1 MSNREAR
8 AALEWLI
15 EMGADEALE
24 ETSRDR
30 FRAPEARAEQAS
42 VPAASSQ
49 AQNSM
54 TPAPPTARDGHRAQ
68 GMSAPGMSDA
78 QPPVWHPGEQGPL
91 QPAEAVLQNARD
103 AAAAANDLESLHE
116 AIRTFEGCE
125 LKRSASNT
133 VIYRGSKSAKVMLI
147 GEAPGRDEDIQGQP
161 FVGAAGRML
170 DTMLESAGIAIE
182 EVYITNIL
190 FWRPPGNRTP
200 DTREIGL
207 CLPFVERQIELIRP
221 ELLLMIGNVSVK
233 TLLGTTQGITRLRG
247 KWFAYQ
253 HEGLSA
259 PIPAIASLHP
269 AYLLRQPAQ
278 KRHAWRDMLAFRA
291 VLRGETK
298 PEIG

>member
-8 AALEWLI
+8 AALEWLV

-24 ETSRDR
+24 ESPHDR
-30 FRAPEARAEQAS
+30 FCASDPPPTQAPVPPPPPTAA
-42 VPAASSQ
+42 PAASATQRGGGAGPS
-49 AQNSM
+49 
-54 TPAPPTARDGHRAQ
+54 DG
-68 GMSAPGMSDA
+68 
-78 QPPVWHPGEQGPL
+78 QPPVWRPGEQGPL
-91 QPAEAVLQNARD
+91 QPAEAVLQDARD
-103 AAAAANDLESLHE
+103 AAAAASDLDSLHE
-116 AIRTFEGCE
+116 AIRAFEGCE
-125 LKRSASNT
+125 LKKSASNT
-133 VIYRGSKSAKVMLI
+133 VIYRGSTSAKVMLI

-247 KWFAYQ
+247 KWFSYQ
-253 HEGLSA
+253 HEGMAA

-291 VLRGETK
+291 ALRGEAK

>member
-1 MSNREAR
+1 MSNREAL
-8 AALEWLI
+8 AALEWLL
-15 EMGADEALE
+15 EAGADEAVGE
-24 ETSRDR
+24 EPVDR
-30 FRAPEARAEQAS
+30 FQTAQP
-42 VPAASSQ
+42 VPAEPSATPER
-49 AQNSM
+49 AAA
-54 TPAPPTARDGHRAQ
+54 PAPAAQ
-68 GMSAPGMSDA
+68 GASAAPPQGMQEPA
-78 QPPVWHPGEQGPL
+78 VWRPAGQGPL
-91 QPAEAVLQNARD
+91 QPAETVLREARD
-103 AAAAANDLESLHE
+103 LAAAAKDLDSLHE

-125 LKRSASNT
+125 LRKSASNT
-133 VIYRGSKSAKVMLI
+133 VIFRGSKDPRVMLI
-147 GEAPGRDEDIQGQP
+147 GEAPGRDEDIQGEP

-170 DTMLESAGIAIE
+170 DTMLTSAGIAIE

-221 ELLLMIGNVSVK
+221 DLLLMIGNVSVK

-247 KWFAYQ
+247 KWFSYQ
-253 HEGLSA
+253 HDGLTA

-291 VLRGETK
+291 ALRGEQP

>member
-1 MSNREAR
+1 MSNREAL

-15 EMGADEALE
+15 EAGADEAVGDAPV
-24 ETSRDR
+24 DR
-30 FRAPEARAEQAS
+30 FQTVQSAPAAPSPAPER
-42 VPAASSQ
+42 
-49 AQNSM
+49 
-54 TPAPPTARDGHRAQ
+54 T
-68 GMSAPGMSDA
+68 SAPAGRGTQEPS
-78 QPPVWHPGEQGPL
+78 VWRPAGQGPL
-91 QPAEAVLQNARD
+91 QPAETVLREARD
-103 AAAAANDLESLHE
+103 LAAAAEDLDGLHE

-125 LKRSASNT
+125 LRKSASNT
-133 VIYRGSKSAKVMLI
+133 VIYRGSKDPRVMLI
-147 GEAPGRDEDIQGQP
+147 GEAPGRDEDIQGEP

-170 DTMLESAGIAIE
+170 DTMLTSAGITFE

-247 KWFAYQ
+247 KWFSYQ

-291 VLRGETK
+291 ALRGEQP

>member
-1 MSNREAR
+1 MQE
-8 AALEWLI
+8 
-15 EMGADEALE
+15 
-24 ETSRDR
+24 
-30 FRAPEARAEQAS
+30 PS
-42 VPAASSQ
+42 VWRPA
-49 AQNSM
+49 
-54 TPAPPTARDGHRAQ
+54 G
-68 GMSAPGMSDA
+68 
-78 QPPVWHPGEQGPL
+78 QGPL
-91 QPAEAVLQNARD
+91 QPAETVLREARD
-103 AAAAANDLESLHE
+103 LAAAAEDLDSLHE

-125 LKRSASNT
+125 LRKSASNT
-133 VIYRGSKSAKVMLI
+133 VIYRGSKDPRVMLI
-147 GEAPGRDEDIQGQP
+147 GEAPGRDEDIQGEP

-170 DTMLESAGIAIE
+170 DTMLTSAGIAIE

-247 KWFAYQ
+247 KWFSYQ

-278 KRHAWRDMLAFRA
+278 KRYAWRDMLAFRA
-291 VLRGETK
+291 ALRGEQP